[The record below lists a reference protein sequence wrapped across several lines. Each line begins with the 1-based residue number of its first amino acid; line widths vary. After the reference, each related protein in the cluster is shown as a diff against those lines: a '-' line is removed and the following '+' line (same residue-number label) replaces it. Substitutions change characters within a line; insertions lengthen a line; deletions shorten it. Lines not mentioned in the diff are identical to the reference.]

1 MTRNTCIHISLGGPA
16 QDRAG
21 RRAES
26 GERNAKKERARGQA
40 VNTWPTLIRSAC
52 LVQPCNRNR
61 NPSKSISNYPTLPH
75 HPSSN
80 LKPSV
85 LHTMAE
91 AVPTEAAP
99 TEPQARHVVYCGV
112 CSLPP
117 EYCEFGG
124 TAKKCKEWL
133 EQSHPDMHEKLYSEE
148 AITASLSTLS
158 VDAQKRAEKDSKKK
172 EAKAAAAEAREAEAK
187 KEAMVYIKR
196 VERNK
201 RKYVTAVSG
210 LEAHGMDLKKVA
222 KEFGKKFATGSSVT
236 KTASGGEEIVVQGDN
251 SDDIFDWVVD
261 VGGVPD
267 ENVECIEDKK
277 KKSAG

>member
-91 AVPTEAAP
+91 AAPTEAAP
-99 TEPQARHVVYCGV
+99 TEPQARHVVYCGGTSRHPLPSV
-112 CSLPP
+112 CNLQLLTYLDSLLSSPRGT
-117 EYCEFGG
+117 FGTQNRRG
-124 TAKKCKEWL
+124 A
-133 EQSHPDMHEKLYSEE
+133 
-148 AITASLSTLS
+148 
-158 VDAQKRAEKDSKKK
+158 
-172 EAKAAAAEAREAEAK
+172 
-187 KEAMVYIKR
+187 
-196 VERNK
+196 
-201 RKYVTAVSG
+201 
-210 LEAHGMDLKKVA
+210 
-222 KEFGKKFATGSSVT
+222 
-236 KTASGGEEIVVQGDN
+236 
-251 SDDIFDWVVD
+251 
-261 VGGVPD
+261 
-267 ENVECIEDKK
+267 
-277 KKSAG
+277 